1 MTDTAPRRLEYMP
14 LDDLLGRR
22 DPRNP
27 KGHADADIRHS
38 LGRFGYTEPVMLDE
52 RTGRLIA
59 GHGRI
64 ENLDQRRTAG
74 QHPPDGI
81 VIAAD
86 GTWTIPVT
94 RGWASRSD
102 EEAAA
107 YLVTSNQLT
116 IKGGWHADP
125 LAAILQEIASATSD
139 GLEGTGFTTADLD
152 LVLAEVGATG
162 PLNVDDEWAGMPDFD
177 QADLTSKHRLTVHFP
192 SAEDRAAFLALLG
205 NPKVLPNNS
214 MWWPKGDGH
223 VGEDWGE
230 QYVTVE

>member
-1 MTDTAPRRLEYMP
+1 VTDTAPRRLEYMP

-139 GLEGTGFTTADLD
+139 GLEGTGFTVADLD
-152 LVLAEVGATG
+152 LVLAEVSDAG
-162 PLNVDDEWAGMPDFD
+162 PLDVDAEWGAAGMPDYVSD
-177 QADLTSKHRLTVHFP
+177 DLRRKYSVLVSFP
-192 SAEDRAAFLALLG
+192 SEDDQQAFFELIGRPIVRA
-205 NPKVLPNNS
+205 
-214 MWWPKGDGH
+214 MWWPDQDR
-223 VGEDWGE
+223 VGQPEGE
-230 QYVTVE
+230 QYVADMS